1 MLVYIHVPFCRS
13 RCRYCAFH
21 SLPLGPA
28 SPDSS
33 PRVAAYRDS
42 LLRELDLWAARLGR
56 RPVESVFFGGGTP
69 SLLPPDF
76 QAAVLERIDRH
87 FHLAAVAEIS
97 MEANPESLLAR
108 RAVDAYL
115 AAGIN
120 RISMGVQSMD
130 DSFLSLLGRPHRRA
144 DVLRAVEHLRAAG
157 CRNLGLDLMWGL
169 PGQDAAHWLAT
180 LEDALAL
187 EPEHVSAYGLTL
199 EEGTPLERDWSA
211 GRLSLPED
219 DEQERMYLEGIRLL
233 AAHGLEQYEISNYA
247 RPGFFSRHNMGYWT
261 GADYLGL
268 GPAATSTLEGRRW
281 TDTPDQ
287 ARWQADIDAGRPD
300 HDAEAITPR
309 IRLEERLMLSLRT
322 CAGFGLAEY
331 TSLSGRDFMADHGGW
346 CRELVAAGLA
356 RLDGDRLALTPQG
369 LLVSN
374 AVVADLFERLDELGI
389 EYEVIP
395 GVSSF
400 LATAAVL
407 KKEYTLPGVS
417 QTVILTRMEGRTP
430 MPPKEKLIDLA
441 QHNATMIIFLS
452 VGMLDEMSG
461 ILRQAYRP
469 DTPVAVVYKA
479 TWEDQKIVIGDLT
492 NIAEKVKAAGI
503 TKTALTV
510 VGDFLGDEYELSK
523 LYDKTFTTE
532 FRKGVSE

>member
-28 SPDSS
+28 SPDAS
-33 PRVAAYRDS
+33 PLVAAYRDH

-87 FHLAAVAEIS
+87 FHLAAGAEIS

-108 RAVDAYL
+108 RAVEGYL

-130 DSFLSLLGRPHRRA
+130 DRFLSLLGRPHRRA

-169 PGQDAAHWLAT
+169 PGQDAAHWLDT

-211 GRLSLPED
+211 GRLALPQD
-219 DEQERMYLEGIRLL
+219 DEQERMYLQGIRLL

-247 RPGFFSRHNMGYWT
+247 RPGFFSRHNRGYWT

-300 HDAEAITPR
+300 HEAETITPR

-331 TSLSGRDFMADHGGW
+331 AALSGRDFLADHGGW
-346 CRELVAAGLA
+346 CLELAAAGLA
-356 RLDGDRLALTPQG
+356 RLDGDRLALTPRG

-374 AVVADLFERLDELGI
+374 AVVADLFGRLDELG
-389 EYEVIP
+389 
-395 GVSSF
+395 
-400 LATAAVL
+400 L
-407 KKEYTLPGVS
+407 
-417 QTVILTRMEGRTP
+417 
-430 MPPKEKLIDLA
+430 
-441 QHNATMIIFLS
+441 
-452 VGMLDEMSG
+452 
-461 ILRQAYRP
+461 
-469 DTPVAVVYKA
+469 
-479 TWEDQKIVIGDLT
+479 
-492 NIAEKVKAAGI
+492 
-503 TKTALTV
+503 
-510 VGDFLGDEYELSK
+510 
-523 LYDKTFTTE
+523 
-532 FRKGVSE
+532 